1 MVMTQDIMSITEA
14 IKKAVPTEKIYLFGS
29 YAYGTPT
36 ENSDYDF
43 FLVIPD
49 DGMRPLIAMQEAQ
62 KALMPM
68 RLSRELRKSVDVSA
82 NTVSK
87 FEEYKN
93 SIGSVIKEVAQK
105 GVLIYERDSSAVA
118 G

>member
-1 MVMTQDIMSITEA
+1 MIMNQDIINITEA
-14 IKKAVPTEKIYLFGS
+14 IKEAVLTERIYLFGS
-29 YAYGTPT
+29 HAYGTPT

-43 FLVIPD
+43 YLVIPD
-49 DGMRPLIAMQEAQ
+49 EGMRPLVAMQEARR
-62 KALMPM
+62 ALIPM
-68 RLSRELRKSVDVSA
+68 RLNRELRKSVDVSA

-105 GVLIYERDSSAVA
+105 GVLIYERDNDAVA